1 MSSSNQNHRLTGGCQ
16 CGAVR
21 FSCESLGRASICH
34 CRMCQK
40 AFGNAFGPLVTA
52 KGLEWTRG
60 EPKRFQS
67 SNKVKRGF
75 CAECGTPLAYEFES
89 FGTELA
95 ICAFD
100 DPASIAPVIQVGTES
115 RLPWCD
121 SLPDLPSLTPEQ
133 IAKRAPIFAGIISN
147 QHPDHDTT
155 EWPEPHGARP

>member
-1 MSSSNQNHRLTGGCQ
+1 MSGVSLTGGCQ

-21 FSCESLGRASICH
+21 FSCEDLGSASICH

-52 KGLEWTRG
+52 NGLVWTRG

-67 SNKVKRGF
+67 SNKVRRGF
-75 CAECGTPLAYEFES
+75 CGDCGTPLTYEKEDFA
-89 FGTELA
+89 TELA

-100 DPASIAPVIQVGTES
+100 DPASIAPAIQVGTES

-121 SLPDLPSLTPEQ
+121 GLASLPGLTPRQ
-133 IAKRAPIFAGIISN
+133 VAQRAPAFEGLVSY
-147 QHPDHDTT
+147 QHPDHDQPD
-155 EWPEPHGARP
+155 WKPR